1 MGKITILSAIVMLLV
16 SGCAYMQL
24 PESPEITRFR
34 EGTSYSRQVFFPVYE
49 SDLSIWVGKTLED
62 LQATFQGNPGRR
74 TMDVYGNGYVVY
86 NNYPVEGFRT
96 RFLTFYVKGGKIYN
110 VVKE

>member
-1 MGKITILSAIVMLLV
+1 MKKLLVVLVLMLLV
-16 SGCAYMQL
+16 SGSACLQL
-24 PESPEITRFR
+24 PESQEIARFR
-34 EGTSYSRQVFFPVYE
+34 EGVSYSKQVFFAVYE
-49 SDLSIWVGKTLED
+49 SDLSVWVGKTLED

-86 NNYPVEGFRT
+86 NSYPVEGFRT